1 VTTVVV
7 ALVPRVGLIYGLPAQ
22 QVALQ
27 TTASL
32 ITLLAGFLVLGRLRR
47 NSRRNELVLVTA
59 LAAIAASN
67 VLFVMLPMLMGPATA
82 NTAVWAAMIG
92 RLVGSLLFAVAA
104 FVPRAG
110 LLHPRRAERL
120 AAAGVL
126 GVLALAIAIPQ
137 TFGAGLPQVIT
148 MSAGAHSHPG
158 LHVNAAL
165 VVVQIAAAVLS
176 VTAAAGYLRRSE
188 QLGDEFSSWL
198 AIAAIFAA
206 AAHVNYAIYPSVYPP
221 QLSLG
226 DIFMFCFYVVLLIGS
241 MREILSY
248 WQMLVSVSVAE
259 ERQRIACDLHDG
271 LSQELAYLTRNL
283 SGLQGVTDETTLRQ
297 LRGSVD
303 RARLASRQAIHRVA
317 APARPEVADALAE
330 AAAGVA
336 ERLGL
341 DLDLDLDLDLASGVG
356 LAPAQADAL
365 VQIACEALTNVAR
378 HSGSRQAHL
387 VLRRDGGR
395 VHLLVRDPGRGFDTA
410 AGRPGFGLRSMQAR
424 ARAVGGELRVTSAP
438 GAGSLVEATL

>member
-1 VTTVVV
+1 MTTVVV
-7 ALVPRVGLIYGLPAQ
+7 ALVPHVGLIYGQPAQ

-27 TTASL
+27 TAASL

-59 LAAIAASN
+59 LAVIVASN
-67 VLFVMLPMLMGPATA
+67 VLFVMLPVFMGPATA
-82 NTAVWAAMIG
+82 NMAIWAAIIG
-92 RLVGSLLFAVAA
+92 RLAGSLLFAVAA
-104 FVPRAG
+104 FVPRVA
-110 LLHPRRAERL
+110 LLRPRRAERL
-120 AAAGVL
+120 AAAAIVGI
-126 GVLALAIAIPQ
+126 LALAVAIPHA
-137 TFGAGLPQVIT
+137 FGAGPQVN
-148 MSAGAHSHPG
+148 AG
-158 LHVNAAL
+158 LAAL
-165 VVVQIAAAVLS
+165 QITAAVLS
-176 VTAAAGYLRRSE
+176 VTAATGYLRHSE

-198 AIAAIFAA
+198 AIAAVFAA

-226 DIFMFCFYVVLLIGS
+226 DIFIFCFYVVLLIGS
-241 MREILSY
+241 MREIWSY
-248 WQMLVSVSVAE
+248 WQTLVSVSVAE

-410 AGRPGFGLRSMQAR
+410 ASRPGFGLRSMQAR

>member
-7 ALVPRVGLIYGLPAQ
+7 ALVPHVGLIYRQPAQ

-27 TTASL
+27 TAASL
-32 ITLLAGFLVLGRLRR
+32 IILLAGFLVLGRLRR

-59 LAAIAASN
+59 LAVIATSN
-67 VLFVMLPMLMGPATA
+67 VLFVMLPVLMGPATA
-82 NTAVWAAMIG
+82 TSAAWAAMIG
-92 RLVGSLLFAVAA
+92 RPVGSLLFAVAA
-104 FVPRAG
+104 FVSRTG
-110 LLHPRRAERL
+110 LLRPRRTERL
-120 AAAGVL
+120 AAAAVVGIL
-126 GVLALAIAIPQ
+126 VLAASIPHAV
-137 TFGAGLPQVIT
+137 GAGP
-148 MSAGAHSHPG
+148 
-158 LHVNAAL
+158 HVNAGLAAL
-165 VVVQIAAAVLS
+165 QITAAVLS
-176 VTAAAGYLRRSE
+176 ITAAAGYLRRSE

-198 AIAAIFAA
+198 AIAAVFAA
-206 AAHVNYAIYPSVYPP
+206 AANVNYAIYPSVYPP

-283 SGLQGVTDETTLRQ
+283 SDLQGVTDETTLRQ

-336 ERLGL
+336 ERLG
-341 DLDLDLDLDLASGVG
+341 LDLDLDLDLASGVG

-410 AGRPGFGLRSMQAR
+410 ASRPGFGLRSMQAR

-438 GAGSLVEATL
+438 GEGSLVEATL

>member
-1 VTTVVV
+1 MTTVVV
-7 ALVPRVGLIYGLPAQ
+7 ALVPHVGLIYRQPAQ

-27 TTASL
+27 TAASL
-32 ITLLAGFLVLGRLRR
+32 IILLAGFLVLGRLRR

-59 LAAIAASN
+59 LAVIATSN
-67 VLFVMLPMLMGPATA
+67 VLFVMLPVLMGPATA
-82 NTAVWAAMIG
+82 TSAAWAAMIG

-104 FVPRAG
+104 FVPRTG
-110 LLHPRRAERL
+110 LLRPRRAERL
-120 AAAGVL
+120 AAAAVVGT
-126 GVLALAIAIPQ
+126 LALAVAIPHAV
-137 TFGAGLPQVIT
+137 GAGP
-148 MSAGAHSHPG
+148 
-158 LHVNAAL
+158 HVNAGLAAL
-165 VVVQIAAAVLS
+165 QITAAVLS
-176 VTAAAGYLRRSE
+176 ITAAAGYLRRSE

-198 AIAAIFAA
+198 AIAAVFAA
-206 AAHVNYAIYPSVYPP
+206 AANVNYAIYPSVYPP

-283 SGLQGVTDETTLRQ
+283 SDLQGVTDETTLRQ
-297 LRGSVD
+297 LRVSVD
-303 RARLASRQAIHRVA
+303 RARLASRQAIHKVA

-341 DLDLDLDLDLASGVG
+341 DLELDLASGVG

-378 HSGSRQAHL
+378 HSGSRLAHL

-395 VHLLVRDPGRGFDTA
+395 VHLLVRDPGRGFNTA
-410 AGRPGFGLRSMQAR
+410 ASHPGFGLRSMQAR
-424 ARAVGGELRVTSAP
+424 ARAVGGELRITSAP

>member
-7 ALVPRVGLIYGLPAQ
+7 ALVPHVGLIYRQPAQ

-27 TTASL
+27 TAASL
-32 ITLLAGFLVLGRLRR
+32 IILLAGFLVLGRLRR

-59 LAAIAASN
+59 LAVIATSN
-67 VLFVMLPMLMGPATA
+67 VLFVMLPVLMGPATA
-82 NTAVWAAMIG
+82 TSAAWAAMIG

-104 FVPRAG
+104 FVPRTG
-110 LLHPRRAERL
+110 LLRPRRAERL
-120 AAAGVL
+120 AAAAVVGIL
-126 GVLALAIAIPQ
+126 VLAAAIPHAV
-137 TFGAGLPQVIT
+137 GAGP
-148 MSAGAHSHPG
+148 
-158 LHVNAAL
+158 HVNAGLAAL
-165 VVVQIAAAVLS
+165 QITAAVLS
-176 VTAAAGYLRRSE
+176 ITAAAGYLRRSE

-198 AIAAIFAA
+198 AIAAVFAA
-206 AAHVNYAIYPSVYPP
+206 AANVNYAIYPSVYPP

-297 LRGSVD
+297 LRVSVD
-303 RARLASRQAIHRVA
+303 RARLASRQAIHKVA

-341 DLDLDLDLDLASGVG
+341 DLELDLASGVG

-378 HSGSRQAHL
+378 HSGSRLAHL

-410 AGRPGFGLRSMQAR
+410 ASHPGFGLRSMQAR
-424 ARAVGGELRVTSAP
+424 ARAVGGELRITSAP

>member
-7 ALVPRVGLIYGLPAQ
+7 ALVPRVGLIYALPAQ

-27 TTASL
+27 TAASL

-59 LAAIAASN
+59 LAAISASN

-104 FVPRAG
+104 FVPRTG
-110 LLHPRRAERL
+110 LLRPRRAERL
-120 AAAGVL
+120 AAAAVVGI
-126 GVLALAIAIPQ
+126 LALAVAIPHA
-137 TFGAGLPQVIT
+137 FGAGP
-148 MSAGAHSHPG
+148 
-158 LHVNAAL
+158 HVNAGLAAL
-165 VVVQIAAAVLS
+165 QIMAAVLS
-176 VTAAAGYLRRSE
+176 VTAAAGYLRRSQ
-188 QLGDEFSSWL
+188 QLSDEFPSSL
-198 AIAAIFAA
+198 AIAAVFAA

-221 QLSLG
+221 WLSLG

-241 MREILSY
+241 MREIWSY
-248 WQMLVSVSVAE
+248 WQTLVSVSVAE

-330 AAAGVA
+330 AAVAVA
-336 ERLGL
+336 ERLG
-341 DLDLDLDLDLASGVG
+341 LDLDLDLASGVG
-356 LAPAQADAL
+356 LAPARADAL

-378 HSGSRQAHL
+378 HSGSREAHL

-410 AGRPGFGLRSMQAR
+410 ASRSGFGLRSMQAR

>member
-1 VTTVVV
+1 
-7 ALVPRVGLIYGLPAQ
+7 
-22 QVALQ
+22 VALQ
-27 TTASL
+27 TAASL

-92 RLVGSLLFAVAA
+92 RLVGSLLFAAAA

-120 AAAGVL
+120 SAAGVL

-137 TFGAGLPQVIT
+137 TFGAGLPQVIS
-148 MSAGAHSHPG
+148 MSAGAHSDRG
-158 LHVNAAL
+158 LHLNAAL
-165 VVVQIAAAVLS
+165 VVVQIAAAVLC

-188 QLGDEFSSWL
+188 
-198 AIAAIFAA
+198 
-206 AAHVNYAIYPSVYPP
+206 
-221 QLSLG
+221 
-226 DIFMFCFYVVLLIGS
+226 
-241 MREILSY
+241 
-248 WQMLVSVSVAE
+248 
-259 ERQRIACDLHDG
+259 
-271 LSQELAYLTRNL
+271 
-283 SGLQGVTDETTLRQ
+283 
-297 LRGSVD
+297 
-303 RARLASRQAIHRVA
+303 
-317 APARPEVADALAE
+317 
-330 AAAGVA
+330 
-336 ERLGL
+336 
-341 DLDLDLDLDLASGVG
+341 LDLASGVG

-410 AGRPGFGLRSMQAR
+410 ASRPGFGLRSMQAR

-438 GAGSLVEATL
+438 GTGSLVEATL

>member
-1 VTTVVV
+1 MTTVVV

-27 TTASL
+27 TAASL
-32 ITLLAGFLVLGRLRR
+32 IILLAGFLVLGRLRR

-59 LAAIAASN
+59 LAVIATSN

-82 NTAVWAAMIG
+82 TTAVSAAMIG
-92 RLVGSLLFAVAA
+92 RLAGSLLFAVAA
-104 FVPRAG
+104 FVPRTG
-110 LLHPRRAERL
+110 LPRPRRAERL
-120 AAAGVL
+120 AAAAVVGI
-126 GVLALAIAIPQ
+126 LALAVALPHA
-137 TFGAGLPQVIT
+137 FGAGP
-148 MSAGAHSHPG
+148 
-158 LHVNAAL
+158 HVNAGLAAL
-165 VVVQIAAAVLS
+165 QITAAVLS

-188 QLGDEFSSWL
+188 QIGDEYSSWL
-198 AIAAIFAA
+198 AIAAVFAA
-206 AAHVNYAIYPSVYPP
+206 AALVNYAIYPSVYPP

-241 MREILSY
+241 MREIWSY
-248 WQMLVSVSVAE
+248 WQTLVSVSVAE

-317 APARPEVADALAE
+317 APARPEVADTLAE

-341 DLDLDLDLDLASGVG
+341 DLDLDLASGVG
-356 LAPAQADAL
+356 LAAAQADAL

-378 HSGSRQAHL
+378 HSGSRQVHL

-410 AGRPGFGLRSMQAR
+410 ASRPGFGLRSMQAR